1 MRWAVQS
8 SEKTSRSAWRIGN
21 IMGTEGTANNI
32 VVYTQVK
39 KADTLYKLVTS
50 SMAENKAIGQ
60 QVLLLL
66 LLFLFSSTKF
76 P

>member
-1 MRWAVQS
+1 
-8 SEKTSRSAWRIGN
+8 
-21 IMGTEGTANNI
+21 MGTEGTANNI

-66 LLFLFSSTKF
+66 LFLFSSTKF
-76 P
+76 PCPGLLLIVVVVVGCLL